1 MNDNHSLQVL
11 VLEDNKHDFKLIQ
24 RVLNQHLSPC
34 QVDQITKISDLPN
47 NTNIQKYNVILID
60 SRLPDGTGLDAIKYL
75 KQNNTNIPTIHI
87 SGSENVQEAVE
98 AIQLGGYD
106 YILKDISGNYLKLL
120 PQTIRRAHLHY
131 TDQQTALRLQKA
143 LADTQE
149 KYRTIIENT
158 SSIVFTI
165 DQDGNFTFVNPT
177 TTAVTGYTSK
187 ELIGTHFTNLI
198 VPEWRKPTLKFF
210 LQQIT
215 NQTSQSTKEFP
226 INTKD
231 GEMRWMLQ
239 TTDLQF
245 NDGQFISGQG
255 TVQDITDRIN
265 AEQSRA
271 KIERRFRGLFEKTY
285 DAVFLLDLSMVCIMV
300 NNRAAD
306 MLGYRQ
312 SELVGMKAKHI
323 IAPAEQEDT
332 LNILEKLKI
341 SDVVPPFE
349 RTLLRKDGKP
359 IYVEIT
365 ASLVDDGTGTPLHAQ
380 AIVRDIT
387 HRKMEAL
394 ELEHR
399 ASHDALT
406 GLANRDNFETA
417 LKEIISYA
425 KDLKTSVA
433 LFFVDL
439 DGFKQVND
447 MYGHDAGDIL
457 LQIVSKRLLANVRVT
472 DVVARIGGDEF
483 TIILNDIST
492 KPVLKIAQNILET
505 LNNPFSLGEKNQ
517 VNIGASIGIAFYPN
531 HAQTP
536 EDLIKAA
543 DEAMYQAKKSGKNRI
558 NHAK

>member
-177 TTAVTGYTSK
+177 TTAITGYTSK

-198 VPEWRKPTLKFF
+198 VPEWREPTLKFF

-231 GEMRWMLQ
+231 GKTKWMLQ
-239 TTDLQF
+239 TSDLKF
-245 NDGQFISGQG
+245 NDGQFVSGQG

-265 AEQSRA
+265 AEQIRA

-285 DAVFLLDLSMVCIMV
+285 DAVFLLDLSLVHIMV
-300 NNRAAD
+300 NNRASD
-306 MLGYRQ
+306 MLGYGQ
-312 SELVGMKAKHI
+312 NELVGMKVKHI
-323 IAPAEQEDT
+323 ITPAEQKDT
-332 LNILEKLKI
+332 LNILEKLKV
-341 SDVVPPFE
+341 SEVVPPFE
-349 RTLLRKDGKP
+349 CTLLKKDGKP

-365 ASLVDDGTGTPLHAQ
+365 ASLVDDGAGTPLHIQ

-433 LFFVDL
+433 LFFIDL

-447 MYGHDAGDIL
+447 VYGHDAGDIL

-483 TIILNDIST
+483 TIVLNDISI
-492 KPVLKIAQNILET
+492 KPVLKIAQNTLET
-505 LNNPFSLGEKNQ
+505 LNNPFSLGEKTQ
-517 VNIGASIGIAFYPN
+517 VKIGASIGIAFYPT